1 MLLLF
6 FFFSDLELNSVSVST
21 VLLSES
27 FSVSSGFMLF
37 KLLNYTVFPRSHKT
51 ACCSKRLH
59 GVEHAF
65 SRSPD
70 QTASQMKGD

>member
-1 MLLLF
+1 M
-6 FFFSDLELNSVSVST
+6 SVST

-37 KLLNYTVFPRSHKT
+37 NNTVFTISHET

-59 GVEHAF
+59 GLEPAF

-70 QTASQMKGD
+70 QTASPIKGD